1 MRSTRVLVLDTA
13 SSYLKLTSEA
23 SGIEIVVTQLP
34 HEDIWSEVL
43 NFGNGGYRVSTR
55 AQALAEAATPDDY
68 DFVIIGNNMGKGF
81 VFVHFICE
89 ELKSKTLI
97 VWNSNSSRS
106 EIPDYERFGF
116 THFASRPEQ
125 GEWILQQLGL
135 KDAV

>member
-13 SSYLKLTSEA
+13 SSYLDMTSKA
-23 SGIEIVVTQLP
+23 NGIEIAVTQLP
-34 HEDIWSEVL
+34 YEDIWSETL
-43 NFGNGGYRVSTR
+43 NFGAGGYRASISAQNLAR
-55 AQALAEAATPDDY
+55 AAHTYHY

-81 VFVHFICE
+81 VLAQLIHE
-89 ELKSKTLI
+89 ELKPKTLI

-106 EIPDYERFGF
+106 EIHDYERIGY

-125 GEWILQQLGL
+125 GEWVLQQLGL